1 MPTNDQFSEEVVS
14 LADEEL
20 IDRLRSGNLTKM
32 GLQTSFVKNSP
43 ARDVDVASALAQPA
57 QGAPPPLR
65 ISVATRGRFVTFLGR
80 ASRFPLRAVL
90 GAEPLWVVIVF
101 GGILFFLLFKLIVYG
116 LTQLLAVRP
125 MPPYALPLAYAAMA
139 LIALAMTWFALALW
153 CSARRAKS
161 SFWKIA
167 GRVLAVLVALN
178 AVFGTLGGMRVM
190 QKYFNSPPASVM
202 DSIPKQ

>member
-1 MPTNDQFSEEVVS
+1 MPTNDQVSEEVVS

-20 IDRLRSGNLTKM
+20 IDHLRSGNLTEVAADIVRQE
-32 GLQTSFVKNSP
+32 LA
-43 ARDVDVASALAQPA
+43 ARDIDVASALAQSA

-65 ISVATRGRFVTFLGR
+65 ISVATRGRFVAFLGR

-90 GAEPLWVVIVF
+90 GAEPLWAVIVF

-139 LIALAMTWFALALW
+139 LIALAMTWFALGLW
-153 CSARRAKS
+153 RSARRAKS